1 MPVIRDPA
9 GIVGRRST
17 IYPAPFAAGL
27 EGRIKRALGDAGGLT
42 QFGVNLTTLEPGAV
56 SALRHWHTREDE
68 FVYVLAGEVTLVTD
82 AGEEMLAAGM
92 AAAFP
97 GGEANAHQLANRG
110 TAPVTYLEIGT
121 RASDDEITYP
131 DDDLALVK
139 RGGRRTFVR
148 KSGEPYE

>member
-1 MPVIRDPA
+1 MPVIREPA
-9 GIVGRRST
+9 GIAGRRST
-17 IYPAPFAAGL
+17 NYPAAFAAVVD
-27 EGRIKRALGDAGGLT
+27 GRIKRALGDVGGLT

-68 FVYVLAGEVTLVTD
+68 FVYVLAGEVTLITD
-82 AGEEMLAAGM
+82 GGEETLAAGM

-97 GGEANAHQLANRG
+97 AGEANAHQLVNRG

-121 RASDDEITYP
+121 RAPDDEVIYP

-139 RGGRRTFVR
+139 RDGRRTFVR